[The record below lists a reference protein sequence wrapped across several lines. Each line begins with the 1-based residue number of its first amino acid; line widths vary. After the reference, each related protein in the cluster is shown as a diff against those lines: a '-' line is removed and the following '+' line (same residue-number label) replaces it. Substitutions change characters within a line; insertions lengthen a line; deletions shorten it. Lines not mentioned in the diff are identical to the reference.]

1 MLGPSLCELE
11 RFRSPCHLTSA
22 PGECG
27 LCRTHLNILPASR
40 GFPPMPR
47 FLLLAV
53 LLVTWLPS
61 PASLLGQDEVPPAD
75 AQPADVP
82 PADAP
87 QPEAEPE
94 GEPPATASTV
104 PPVVTALEGVEV
116 EQLATGL

>member
-1 MLGPSLCELE
+1 
-11 RFRSPCHLTSA
+11 LTSA

-27 LCRTHLNILPASR
+27 LCRTRLNMLPASR

-47 FLLLAV
+47 FLLLAA
-53 LLVTWLPS
+53 LLVTWLAS

-75 AQPADVP
+75 AQPADVPPADVPPADVP

-104 PPVVTALEGVEV
+104 PP
-116 EQLATGL
+116 